1 MHRKATMNKISRLWL
16 LVSALSIAVAC
27 SSTSDEGGGEGA
39 AVGQQ
44 MSELGDLGAQFI
56 EANQAT
62 YDTLDQA
69 SGLIGAAFAGGLP
82 APSTALKQA
91 GCLPDELAGQ
101 TLLVD
106 VQSDTFT
113 PTDPRGP
120 SNAVQF
126 VLLSDPQ
133 TEVGYVNLTCA
144 GVLPGAITVTITV
157 NTTDDTEVL
166 NLTAS
171 NISVS
176 PPSSFSAASL
186 AGTLSSSGGDSVQF
200 GAFGFEGGSS
210 IFLDEFSRFT
220 STAFLV
226 GEGITAS
233 VNQDVTLDPSFASEN
248 IRLNV
253 QGAPNFDPESICPNS
268 FLYNGSMMGTP
279 GDVSGGAF
287 FCAPPPLADGFNY
300 FVNCFDGSIE
310 AMVVSPATV
319 ACMTNIFEGD
329 PTQVG
334 GAVLQDIQ
342 DGTDAL
348 LGMHNT
354 VIAVAEAGGEVALK
368 LAEAAQQQF

>member
-1 MHRKATMNKISRLWL
+1 MNKISRLWL
-16 LVSALSIAVAC
+16 LVAALSIAVAC
-27 SSTSDEGGGEGA
+27 SSGDDEGGGGEGS

-62 YDTLDQA
+62 YDTLAQ
-69 SGLIGAAFAGGLP
+69 SSELIGAAFAGGVS

-91 GCLPDELAGQ
+91 GCLPVELAGQ

-106 VQSDTFT
+106 VQSNTFT

-120 SNAVQF
+120 SDAVQF

-133 TEVGYVNLTCA
+133 TEVGYVNLTCS
-144 GVLPGAITVTITV
+144 GVLPSAITVNITV
-157 NTTDDTEVL
+157 NTTDGTEVL
-166 NLTAS
+166 ALTAS

-176 PPSSFSAASL
+176 PPSSFSASL
-186 AGTLSSSGGDSVQF
+186 TGTLSSSGGDSVQF
-200 GAFGFEGGSS
+200 GSFGFEGGSS
-210 IFLDEFSRFT
+210 VFVDEFNRFT
-220 STAFLV
+220 SSAFLV
-226 GEGITAS
+226 GDGITAS
-233 VNQDVTLDPSFASEN
+233 VSQDATSDPSFASEN

-253 QGAPNFDPESICPNS
+253 QGAPNFDPESICPSS
-268 FLYNGSMMGTP
+268 FFYSGSMMGTP

-310 AMVVSPATV
+310 DMVVSAATA
-319 ACMTNIFEGD
+319 ACIDMAGIFEGE

-334 GAVLQDIQ
+334 GAVLQDIR
-342 DGTDAL
+342 DGTNAL

>member
-1 MHRKATMNKISRLWL
+1 MNRISRPWL
-16 LVSALSIAVAC
+16 LVAALSIAVAC
-27 SSTSDEGGGEGA
+27 SSSSDEGGGGEGS

-56 EANQAT
+56 EANRAT

-69 SGLIGAAFAGGLP
+69 SELIGDAFAGGVP
-82 APSTALKQA
+82 APSSVLKQA
-91 GCLPDELAGQ
+91 GCLPVELAGQ

-120 SNAVQF
+120 SDAVQF

-133 TEVGYVNLTCA
+133 TEVGYVNLTCS
-144 GVLPGAITVTITV
+144 GVLPGAITVNITV
-157 NTTDDTEVL
+157 NTTDGTEVL
-166 NLTAS
+166 SLTAS
-171 NISVS
+171 NVSVF
-176 PPSSFSAASL
+176 PPSSFSASL
-186 AGTLSSSGGDSVQF
+186 TGTLSSSSGDSVQF
-200 GAFGFEGGSS
+200 GAFGFEGGAA

-226 GEGITAS
+226 GDGITAT
-233 VNQDVTLDPSFASEN
+233 VNQDVTLDPSFTSEN

-253 QGAPNFDPESICPNS
+253 QGAPNFDPESICPSNFFYS
-268 FLYNGSMMGTP
+268 GSMMGTP

-310 AMVVSPATV
+310 DMVVSPATV

-354 VIAVAEAGGEVALK
+354 VIAVAEAGGEVALE